1 MKKFLLLAVLVLLAF
16 TFNNTSGITGLLI
29 QATSTIITIARSII
43 KEVLTLIIK
52 VL

>member
-1 MKKFLLLAVLVLLAF
+1 MKKFLLLTALILLAF
-16 TFNNTSGITGLLI
+16 TIGNGSGITGFLI

-43 KEVLTLIIK
+43 KEVLALVIK